1 MRMNKVI
8 FSVGE
13 TNKKVW
19 CKPVIKV
26 VELDPT
32 DIIATSDGTI
42 KPSLQSMEEEDW
54 YIEN

>member
-1 MRMNKVI
+1 MNKVI

-26 VELDPT
+26 VELDST